1 MARGLVYDLPTR
13 LFHWLFVVLF
23 LTAFVITKTIDDES
37 VSFSYHM
44 IAGMTLSFLV
54 VLRIIWG
61 VVGTKHAKFSGFA
74 LRPADLISY
83 MSGVFSGSK
92 RRWAGH
98 NPASSWAAMIMMILA
113 LSLGMTGFRMATGP
127 ENHDIKEIHEV
138 LATLFMVV
146 AVTHVIGIVVH
157 TIRHKEIIGLSM
169 IGGKK
174 DNLAS
179 GQTIGDQKTL
189 IGIIGLLL
197 VLAWGAN
204 LLAKF
209 DPATRSLN
217 LFGIHL
223 QLGENEEEE
232 HESEGHEATREEK
245 ESEEHHKD

>member
-13 LFHWLFVVLF
+13 LFHWLFVGLF
-23 LTAFVITKTIDDES
+23 LTAFVITKTVDEES
-37 VSFSYHM
+37 VTFSYHM

-61 VVGTKHAKFSGFA
+61 VLGTKHAKFSGFA

-83 MSGVFSGSK
+83 MSGIFSGSK

-98 NPASSWAAMIMMILA
+98 NPASSWAAVIMMILA

-138 LATLFMVV
+138 LATLFMLV

-157 TIRHKEIIGLSM
+157 TIRHKEMIGLSM
-169 IGGKK
+169 IDGKK
-174 DNLAS
+174 DSPAS

-197 VLAWGAN
+197 VLGWGAN

-209 DPATRSLN
+209 EPATRSLN

-232 HESEGHEATREEK
+232 HESEGHEGTSEEK
-245 ESEEHHKD
+245 DSEEQHKD

>member
-13 LFHWLFVVLF
+13 LFHWSFVGLF

-37 VSFSYHM
+37 VTFSYHM

-54 VLRIIWG
+54 VMRIIWG
-61 VVGTKHAKFSGFA
+61 VLGTKHAKFSGFA

-83 MSGVFSGSK
+83 MSGIFSGSK

-98 NPASSWAAMIMMILA
+98 NPASSWAAVIMMILA

-157 TIRHKEIIGLSM
+157 TIRHREMIGLSM
-169 IGGKK
+169 IDGKK
-174 DNLAS
+174 DNPAS
-179 GQTIGDQKTL
+179 GQTIGGQKTL
-189 IGIIGLLL
+189 IGIIGMLL
-197 VLAWGAN
+197 VLGWGAN

-209 DPATRSLN
+209 DPSTRSLN

-232 HESEGHEATREEK
+232 HESEGHKATSDEK
-245 ESEEHHKD
+245 ESEEHHKE

>member
-1 MARGLVYDLPTR
+1 
-13 LFHWLFVVLF
+13 
-23 LTAFVITKTIDDES
+23 
-37 VSFSYHM
+37 M

-74 LRPADLISY
+74 LRPADLLSY
-83 MSGVFSGSK
+83 MSGIFSGSK

-232 HESEGHEATREEK
+232 HESEGHEATSEEK
-245 ESEEHHKD
+245 ESEEHHKE

>member
-13 LFHWLFVVLF
+13 LFHWSFVGLF
-23 LTAFVITKTIDDES
+23 LTAFVITKTVDDES
-37 VSFSYHM
+37 VTFSYHM

-54 VLRIIWG
+54 VLRTIWG
-61 VVGTKHAKFSGFA
+61 VLGTKHAKFSGFA

-83 MSGVFSGSK
+83 MSGIFSGSK

-98 NPASSWAAMIMMILA
+98 NPASSWAAMIMMIFA

-232 HESEGHEATREEK
+232 HESEGHESTSEEK
-245 ESEEHHKD
+245 ESEEHHKE

>member
-1 MARGLVYDLPTR
+1 
-13 LFHWLFVVLF
+13 
-23 LTAFVITKTIDDES
+23 
-37 VSFSYHM
+37 
-44 IAGMTLSFLV
+44 
-54 VLRIIWG
+54 
-61 VVGTKHAKFSGFA
+61 
-74 LRPADLISY
+74 
-83 MSGVFSGSK
+83 
-92 RRWAGH
+92 
-98 NPASSWAAMIMMILA
+98 
-113 LSLGMTGFRMATGP
+113 MATGP

-232 HESEGHEATREEK
+232 HESEGHEATSEEK
-245 ESEEHHKD
+245 ESEEHHKE